1 MKIETF
7 QGITIAYMR
16 RTGAYGPEN
25 RQLMENLKAF
35 LAQHGL
41 LHEKSTIL
49 GIPLDD
55 PTITPAEQLRYDVG
69 LIVPAHAA
77 IPLPTRSIDDGTYA
91 VFEVQHTQQGVSSF
105 WQNIGQLT
113 LSIDNTKPIIERYSS
128 PKIAEHLCEFC
139 IPIIRQKS
147 SAAGPDNSEWRR
159 R

>member
-16 RTGAYGPEN
+16 RIGAYGPEN
-25 RQLMENLKAF
+25 RQLMEKLKAF
-35 LAQHGL
+35 LAQHDL
-41 LHEKSTIL
+41 LKSTIL

-69 LIVPAHAA
+69 LIVPVHAA

-105 WQNIGQLT
+105 WQNIGLLT

-128 PKIAEHLCEFC
+128 QKIAEHLCEFC
-139 IPIIRQKS
+139 VPIIR
-147 SAAGPDNSEWRR
+147 
-159 R
+159 

>member
-16 RTGAYGPEN
+16 RIGAYGPEN
-25 RQLMENLKAF
+25 RQLMEKLKAF
-35 LAQHGL
+35 LAQHDL
-41 LHEKSTIL
+41 LKSTIL

-55 PTITPAEQLRYDVG
+55 PTITPAEKLRYDIG
-69 LIVPAHAA
+69 LIVPANAT
-77 IPLPTRSIDDGTYA
+77 IPLPTRNIDDGTYA

-128 PKIAEHLCEFC
+128 QKIVEHLCEFC
-139 IPIIRQKS
+139 IPIIR
-147 SAAGPDNSEWRR
+147 
-159 R
+159 

>member
-7 QGITIAYMR
+7 QSITIAYMR

-25 RQLMENLKAF
+25 RQQMVNLKAF

-41 LHEKSTIL
+41 LHDKLTIL

-69 LIVPAHAA
+69 LIVPAHAV

-91 VFEVQHTQQGVSSF
+91 VFEVQHTQLV
-105 WQNIGQLT
+105 L
-113 LSIDNTKPIIERYSS
+113 
-128 PKIAEHLCEFC
+128 
-139 IPIIRQKS
+139 
-147 SAAGPDNSEWRR
+147 
-159 R
+159 

>member
-16 RTGAYGPEN
+16 RIGAYGPEN
-25 RQLMENLKAF
+25 RQLMEKLKAF
-35 LAQHGL
+35 LAQHDL
-41 LHEKSTIL
+41 SKSTIL

-69 LIVPAHAA
+69 LIVPAHTA

-91 VFEVQHTQQGVSSF
+91 VFEVRHTRQGVSSF

-128 PKIAEHLCEFC
+128 QKIVEHLCEFC
-139 IPIIRQKS
+139 IPIIR
-147 SAAGPDNSEWRR
+147 
-159 R
+159 

>member
-7 QGITIAYMR
+7 QGVTIAYMR
-16 RTGAYGPEN
+16 RIGAYGPEN
-25 RQLMENLKAF
+25 RQLMEKLKAF
-35 LAQHGL
+35 LAQHDL
-41 LHEKSTIL
+41 LKSTIL

-69 LIVPAHAA
+69 LIVPARAA

-128 PKIAEHLCEFC
+128 QKIAEHLCEFC
-139 IPIIRQKS
+139 VPIIR
-147 SAAGPDNSEWRR
+147 
-159 R
+159 

>member
-16 RTGAYGPEN
+16 RIGAYGPEN
-25 RQLMENLKAF
+25 RQLMEKLKAF
-35 LAQHGL
+35 LAQHDL
-41 LHEKSTIL
+41 LKSTIL

-55 PTITPAEQLRYDVG
+55 PTITPAEKLRYDVG
-69 LIVPAHAA
+69 LIVPANAT

-128 PKIAEHLCEFC
+128 QKIAEHLCEFC
-139 IPIIRQKS
+139 VPIIR
-147 SAAGPDNSEWRR
+147 
-159 R
+159 

>member
-7 QGITIAYMR
+7 QGTTIAYMR
-16 RTGAYGPEN
+16 RIGAYGPEN
-25 RQLMENLKAF
+25 RQLMEKLKAF
-35 LAQHGL
+35 LAQHDL
-41 LHEKSTIL
+41 LKSTIL

-69 LIVPAHAA
+69 LIVPARAA

-128 PKIAEHLCEFC
+128 QKIAEHLCEFC
-139 IPIIRQKS
+139 VPIIR
-147 SAAGPDNSEWRR
+147 
-159 R
+159 